1 MLQLIV
7 KNLQFEDGKMI
18 PASNYFS
25 RGDVTTLELTDEE
38 KNMESNIR
46 VRLTISTTHIFPSN
60 NSLKDKF

>member
-7 KNLQFEDGKMI
+7 KNLQFENGKMI

-25 RGDVTTLELTDEE
+25 RGEVTTLELTDEE

-46 VRLTISTTHIFPSN
+46 VRLAKSTTHISPHMS
-60 NSLKDKF
+60 SLKDKF